1 MAQNYAQNVLGTID
15 ERFTIDSIT
24 KPIINN
30 SIRLDYNGAN
40 SCTIYNVD
48 VVTESNYVRT
58 GANRFGALVE
68 LGTGT
73 QTFVLSQDKAF
84 TFTVDRGN
92 LEDSKMAQ
100 EVDKAVKR
108 QVREVSVPT
117 TDIYRLNV
125 AATYAAANNA
135 KTVAV
140 VTNTNAYK
148 SLLDAQVK
156 VTERKVPKMG
166 RYIYM
171 TETFYALLKRDPEFI
186 RDCDTSYRDLK
197 SGIVGQVDGAT
208 IVTAPSSY
216 FVANFAFMVIHK
228 DTLVAPTKFNMIRT
242 LDEVQ
247 GIDGW
252 VAEGRRYYDCFIPK
266 NKGAGI
272 QIHTTA

>member
-40 SCTIYNVD
+40 RCTIYSVD

-100 EVDKAVKR
+100 EVDRAVKR

-125 AATYAAANNA
+125 AATYAATNSAN
-135 KTVAV
+135 TVAP
-140 VTNTNAYK
+140 VTKTHAYK

-166 RYIYM
+166 RYI
-171 TETFYALLKRDPEFI
+171 
-186 RDCDTSYRDLK
+186 
-197 SGIVGQVDGAT
+197 
-208 IVTAPSSY
+208 
-216 FVANFAFMVIHK
+216 
-228 DTLVAPTKFNMIRT
+228 
-242 LDEVQ
+242 
-247 GIDGW
+247 
-252 VAEGRRYYDCFIPK
+252 
-266 NKGAGI
+266 
-272 QIHTTA
+272 